1 MSPRPLPATLPATL
15 PVPVSLTGLPATR
28 RTTVAIALAGGAALA
43 GGLTGCDIGDPA
55 RPDASTWSTPAADP
69 DEELLDRARAEVDG
83 ALALVTA
90 LSRHRRMA
98 APLAPLLALHTAH
111 RAALEVDGTAAETP
125 APPSLSGAPGELW
138 TLLLA
143 RERTLQHRLAA
154 AAVEASS
161 GTLARLLASM
171 SAGTAAHV
179 AAARAATDAGV
190 AW

>member
-1 MSPRPLPATLPATL
+1 VSPRPLPALP
-15 PVPVSLTGLPATR
+15 SMTGVPATR
-28 RTTVAIALAGGAALA
+28 RTTVAVALAGGAALA
-43 GGLTGCDIGDPA
+43 GGLSGCDVGDQE
-55 RPDASTWSTPAADP
+55 RPGASPGSTPAADP
-69 DEELLDRARAEVDG
+69 DEELLDRARTEVG
-83 ALALVTA
+83 EALALVAA

-111 RAALEVDGTAAETP
+111 RAVLVGDETPTETP
-125 APPSLSGAPGELW
+125 APPALSGAPGELW

-143 RERTLQHRLAA
+143 RERTLQRRLAT

-171 SAGTAAHV
+171 SAGIAAHV
-179 AAARAATDAGV
+179 AAARAGAGTGTEV